1 MRGSV
6 FRIVFRIL
14 AGEFESEERFPGF
27 VLLLETGFSKNDVGK
42 NSLND
47 GRPEMNAEISRK
59 KNWFRQEDRRNKK

>member
-1 MRGSV
+1 MGGSV

-47 GRPEMNAEISRK
+47 GRPEMNAAILRK
-59 KNWFRQEDRRNKK
+59 KNWFLQE